1 MKQVK
6 PAVGEEMQ
14 TVTNKET
21 SISNDVELL
30 RRRNTELERLEQDH
44 RRIEGSLIDRNRE
57 LETLF
62 EVANLLSRPG
72 SFQEKVSRVLNDL
85 AQITQADRA
94 LFLVQDEYEEGLR
107 QAGVAGLGNPEVQNN
122 LIPFESV
129 SGKAFR
135 DGQPVVVDDY
145 TTHPDSIPSGISQ
158 GVRSAVVLPVKGS
171 EGIVGVL
178 DVVSRETGYFTPE
191 RVRFLTA
198 VGSGLGLL
206 LENARLYETLQQ
218 HAEELTRSNTEL
230 EQFAYVASHDLQEPL
245 RMVTSYVEIL
255 GEEYQD
261 KLDENADRYI
271 GYAVDGAKRMKALID
286 DLLAYSR
293 LSAGINRFDDTD
305 CNEVIHRVVE
315 VLKPTI
321 AETGAS
327 VNRGNLPTVKGDGM
341 QLQQLFQNLISN
353 GIKFRADEA
362 PRIDVSAELEGERWL
377 FAIKDNGIGIAPRHH
392 EQVFQMFQRLHHK
405 GKYPGTGVGLA
416 ISSKIVQ
423 RHGGAI
429 WVDSDEGKGTTV
441 YFTIPA

>member
-1 MKQVK
+1 M
-6 PAVGEEMQ
+6 
-14 TVTNKET
+14 TNREI
-21 SISNDVELL
+21 SISDDLDTL

-44 RRIEGSLIDRNRE
+44 RRIEGSLVDRNRE

-72 SFQEKVSRVLNDL
+72 TFQEKVSRVLDDL

-94 LFLVQDEYEEGLR
+94 LFLVKDEYEEGLR
-107 QAGVAGLGNPEVQNN
+107 QAGVAGLGNPELRDN
-122 LIPFESV
+122 LVPFESV
-129 SGKAFR
+129 SGKAFL

-145 TTHPDSIPSGISQ
+145 ITHPDSIASGISQ

-206 LENARLYETLQQ
+206 LENARLYETLER

-255 GEEYQD
+255 ADEYQD
-261 KLDENADRYI
+261 KLDDNADRYI

-293 LSAGINRFDDTD
+293 LSSGGNKFENTD
-305 CNEVIHRVVE
+305 CNHVVDRVVE
-315 VLKPTI
+315 ALNASIT
-321 AETGAS
+321 ETGAS
-327 VNRGNLPTVKGDGM
+327 CNSGSLPTVKGDGM
-341 QLQQLFQNLISN
+341 QLHQLFQNLISN
-353 GIKFRADEA
+353 GIKFRSHET
-362 PRIDVSAELEGERWL
+362 PRIDVSAQREGEHWL

-392 EQVFQMFQRLHHK
+392 EQIFQMFQRLHHR
-405 GKYPGTGVGLA
+405 GEYPGTGVGLA
-416 ISSKIVQ
+416 VSAKIVQ
-423 RHGGAI
+423 RHGGTI

>member
-1 MKQVK
+1 M
-6 PAVGEEMQ
+6 
-14 TVTNKET
+14 
-21 SISNDVELL
+21 L

-44 RRIEGSLIDRNRE
+44 RRTAGSLTDRNRE

-72 SFQEKVSRVLNDL
+72 TFQEKVSRVLDDL

-94 LFLVQDEYEEGLR
+94 VFLVMDDYEEGLR
-107 QAGVAGLGNPEVQNN
+107 QAGVAGLGNPELGHN
-122 LIPFESV
+122 LVPFESV
-129 SGKAFR
+129 SGKAFL

-145 TTHPDSIPSGISQ
+145 TIHPDSVASGISQ

-178 DVVSRETGYFTPE
+178 DVVSREIGYFTPE

-206 LENARLYETLQQ
+206 LENARLYETLEQ
-218 HAEELTRSNTEL
+218 HAEELARSNTEL

-255 GEEYQD
+255 ADEYQD

-293 LSAGINRFDDTD
+293 LSSGGTKFDDAD
-305 CNEVIHRVVE
+305 CNYVVDRVVE
-315 VLKPTI
+315 ALKAAIT
-321 AETGAS
+321 ETGAA
-327 VNRGNLPTVKGDGM
+327 VNCGSLPSVKGDGI
-341 QLQQLFQNLISN
+341 QLHQLFQNLISN
-353 GIKFRADEA
+353 GIKFRSSEA
-362 PRIDVSAELEGERWL
+362 PRIDISAAREGEHWL
-377 FAIKDNGIGIAPRHH
+377 FAVKDNGIGIAPRHH
-392 EQVFQMFQRLHHK
+392 EQIFQMFQRLHHR
-405 GKYPGTGVGLA
+405 GQYPGTGVGLA
-416 ISSKIVQ
+416 VSAKIVQ

>member
-1 MKQVK
+1 M
-6 PAVGEEMQ
+6 
-14 TVTNKET
+14 
-21 SISNDVELL
+21 L

-44 RRIEGSLIDRNRE
+44 RRTAGSLTDRNRE

-62 EVANLLSRPG
+62 EVSNLLSRPG
-72 SFQEKVSRVLNDL
+72 TFQEKVSRVLNDL

-94 LFLVQDEYEEGLR
+94 VFLVMDDYEEGLR
-107 QAGVAGLGNPEVQNN
+107 QAGVAGLGNPELGHN
-122 LIPFESV
+122 LVPFESV
-129 SGKAFR
+129 SGKAFL

-145 TTHPDSIPSGISQ
+145 TIHPDSVASGISQ

-178 DVVSRETGYFTPE
+178 DVVSREIGYFTPE

-206 LENARLYETLQQ
+206 LENARLYETLEQ
-218 HAEELTRSNTEL
+218 HAEELARSNTEL

-255 GEEYQD
+255 ADEYQD

-293 LSAGINRFDDTD
+293 LSSGGTKFEDAD
-305 CNEVIHRVVE
+305 CNYVVDRVVE
-315 VLKPTI
+315 ALKAAIT
-321 AETGAS
+321 ETGAA
-327 VNRGNLPTVKGDGM
+327 VNCGSLPSVKGDGI
-341 QLQQLFQNLISN
+341 QLHQLFQNLISN
-353 GIKFRADEA
+353 GIKFRSSEA
-362 PRIDVSAELEGERWL
+362 PRIDISAAREGEHWL
-377 FAIKDNGIGIAPRHH
+377 FAVKDNGIGIAPRHH
-392 EQVFQMFQRLHHK
+392 EQIFQMFQRLHHR
-405 GKYPGTGVGLA
+405 GQYPGTGVGLA
-416 ISSKIVQ
+416 VSAKIVQ

>member
-1 MKQVK
+1 M
-6 PAVGEEMQ
+6 
-14 TVTNKET
+14 TSRET
-21 SISNDVELL
+21 SISNDLELL
-30 RRRNTELERLEQDH
+30 RRRNTELEHLEQDH

-72 SFQEKVSRVLNDL
+72 TFQEKVSRVLHDL

-94 LFLVQDEYEEGLR
+94 VFLVQDEYEEGLR
-107 QAGVAGLGNPEVQNN
+107 QAGIAGLGNPELGHN
-122 LIPFESV
+122 LVPFESV
-129 SGKAFR
+129 SGKAFL

-145 TTHPDSIPSGISQ
+145 TIHPDSVASGISQ

-206 LENARLYETLQQ
+206 LENARLYENLER
-218 HAEELTRSNTEL
+218 HAEELARSNTEL

-255 GEEYQD
+255 AEEYQD

-271 GYAVDGAKRMKALID
+271 GYAVDGAKRMKALVD

-293 LSAGINRFDDTD
+293 LSSGANKFEDAD
-305 CNEVIHRVVE
+305 CNEVVGRVMQA
-315 VLKPTI
+315 LDATI
-321 AETGAS
+321 TETGAA
-327 VNRGNLPTVKGDGM
+327 VNCGSLPTVKGDGI
-341 QLQQLFQNLISN
+341 QLHQLFQNLISN
-353 GIKFRADEA
+353 GIKFR
-362 PRIDVSAELEGERWL
+362 SAETPTIEVSSQREGEHWL

-392 EQVFQMFQRLHHK
+392 EQIFQMFQRLHHR
-405 GKYPGTGVGLA
+405 GQYPGTGVGLA
-416 ISSKIVQ
+416 VSAKIVQ
-423 RHGGAI
+423 RHGGTI
-429 WVDSDEGKGTTV
+429 WVDSQEGKGTTMF
-441 YFTIPA
+441 FTIPA

>member
-1 MKQVK
+1 M
-6 PAVGEEMQ
+6 
-14 TVTNKET
+14 TNRET
-21 SISNDVELL
+21 SISDDLEIL

-72 SFQEKVSRVLNDL
+72 TFQEKVSRVLNDL

-94 LFLVQDEYEEGLR
+94 VFLVMDDYEEGLR
-107 QAGVAGLGNPEVQNN
+107 QAGVAGLGNPELGHN
-122 LIPFESV
+122 LVPFESV
-129 SGKAFR
+129 SGKAFL
-135 DGQPVVVDDY
+135 DGQSVVVDDY
-145 TTHPDSIPSGISQ
+145 TIHPDSVASGISQ

-206 LENARLYETLQQ
+206 LENARLYETLEQ
-218 HAEELTRSNTEL
+218 HAEELARSNTEL

-255 GEEYQD
+255 ADEYQD

-293 LSAGINRFDDTD
+293 LSSGGTKFEDAD
-305 CNEVIHRVVE
+305 CNDVVGRVVE
-315 VLKPTI
+315 ALNASIT
-321 AETGAS
+321 ETGAS
-327 VNRGNLPTVKGDGM
+327 CNSGILPTVKGDGM
-341 QLQQLFQNLISN
+341 QLHQLFQNLISN
-353 GIKFRADEA
+353 GIKFRSHQT
-362 PRIDVSAELEGERWL
+362 PRIDVSAQREGEHWL
-377 FAIKDNGIGIAPRHH
+377 FAVKDNGIGIAPRHH
-392 EQVFQMFQRLHHK
+392 EQIFQMFQRLHHR
-405 GKYPGTGVGLA
+405 GQYPGTGVGLA
-416 ISSKIVQ
+416 VSAKIVQ
-423 RHGGAI
+423 RHGGTI

>member
-1 MKQVK
+1 M
-6 PAVGEEMQ
+6 
-14 TVTNKET
+14 
-21 SISNDVELL
+21 L

-44 RRIEGSLIDRNRE
+44 RRTAGSLTDRNRE

-62 EVANLLSRPG
+62 EVSNLLSRPG
-72 SFQEKVSRVLNDL
+72 TFQEKVSRVLNDL

-94 LFLVQDEYEEGLR
+94 VFLVMDDYEEGLR
-107 QAGVAGLGNPEVQNN
+107 QAGVAGLGNPELGHN
-122 LIPFESV
+122 LVPFESV
-129 SGKAFR
+129 SGKAFL

-145 TTHPDSIPSGISQ
+145 TIHPDSVASGISQ

-178 DVVSRETGYFTPE
+178 DVVSREIGYFTPE

-206 LENARLYETLQQ
+206 LENARLYETLEQ
-218 HAEELTRSNTEL
+218 HAEELARSNTEL

-255 GEEYQD
+255 ADEYQD

-293 LSAGINRFDDTD
+293 LSSGGTKFDDAD
-305 CNEVIHRVVE
+305 CNYVVDRVVE
-315 VLKPTI
+315 ALKAAIT
-321 AETGAS
+321 ETGAA
-327 VNRGNLPTVKGDGM
+327 VNCGSLPSVKGDGI
-341 QLQQLFQNLISN
+341 QLHQLFQNLISN
-353 GIKFRADEA
+353 GIKFRSSEA
-362 PRIDVSAELEGERWL
+362 PRIDVSAAREGEHWL
-377 FAIKDNGIGIAPRHH
+377 FAVKDNGIGIAPRHH
-392 EQVFQMFQRLHHK
+392 EQIFQMFQRLHHR
-405 GKYPGTGVGLA
+405 GQYPGTGVGLA
-416 ISSKIVQ
+416 VSAKIVQ

>member
-1 MKQVK
+1 M
-6 PAVGEEMQ
+6 
-14 TVTNKET
+14 
-21 SISNDVELL
+21 L

-44 RRIEGSLIDRNRE
+44 RRTAGSLTDRNRE

-72 SFQEKVSRVLNDL
+72 TFQEKVSRVLNDL

-94 LFLVQDEYEEGLR
+94 VFLVMDDYEEGLR
-107 QAGVAGLGNPEVQNN
+107 QAGVAGLGNPELGHN
-122 LIPFESV
+122 LVPFESV
-129 SGKAFR
+129 SGKAFL

-145 TTHPDSIPSGISQ
+145 TIHPDSVASGISQ

-178 DVVSRETGYFTPE
+178 DVVSREIGYFTPE

-206 LENARLYETLQQ
+206 LENARLYETLEQ
-218 HAEELTRSNTEL
+218 HAEELARSNTEL

-255 GEEYQD
+255 ADEYQH

-293 LSAGINRFDDTD
+293 LSSGGTKFDDAD
-305 CNEVIHRVVE
+305 CNYVVDRVVE
-315 VLKPTI
+315 ALKAAIT
-321 AETGAS
+321 ETGAA
-327 VNRGNLPTVKGDGM
+327 VNCGSLPSVKGDGI
-341 QLQQLFQNLISN
+341 QLHQLFQNLISN
-353 GIKFRADEA
+353 GIKFRSSEA
-362 PRIDVSAELEGERWL
+362 PRIDISAAREGEHWL
-377 FAIKDNGIGIAPRHH
+377 FAVKDNGIGIAPRHH
-392 EQVFQMFQRLHHK
+392 EQIFQMFQRLHHR
-405 GKYPGTGVGLA
+405 GQYPGTGVGLA
-416 ISSKIVQ
+416 VSAKIVQ

>member
-1 MKQVK
+1 M
-6 PAVGEEMQ
+6 
-14 TVTNKET
+14 
-21 SISNDVELL
+21 L

-44 RRIEGSLIDRNRE
+44 RRTAGSLTDRNRE

-72 SFQEKVSRVLNDL
+72 TFQEKVSRVLDDL

-94 LFLVQDEYEEGLR
+94 VFLVMDDYEEGLR
-107 QAGVAGLGNPEVQNN
+107 QAGVAGLGNPELGHN
-122 LIPFESV
+122 LVPFESV
-129 SGKAFR
+129 SGKAFL

-145 TTHPDSIPSGISQ
+145 TIHPDSVASGISQ

-178 DVVSRETGYFTPE
+178 DVVSREIGYFTPE

-206 LENARLYETLQQ
+206 LENARLYETLEQ
-218 HAEELTRSNTEL
+218 HAEELARSNTEL

-255 GEEYQD
+255 ADEYQD

-293 LSAGINRFDDTD
+293 LSSGGTKFDDAD
-305 CNEVIHRVVE
+305 CNYVVDRVVE
-315 VLKPTI
+315 ALKAAIT
-321 AETGAS
+321 ETGAA
-327 VNRGNLPTVKGDGM
+327 VNCGSLPSVKGDGI
-341 QLQQLFQNLISN
+341 QLHQLFQNLISN
-353 GIKFRADEA
+353 GIKFRSSEA
-362 PRIDVSAELEGERWL
+362 PRIDVSAAREGEHWL
-377 FAIKDNGIGIAPRHH
+377 FAVKDNGIGIAPRHH
-392 EQVFQMFQRLHHK
+392 EQIFQMFQRLHHR
-405 GKYPGTGVGLA
+405 GQYPGTGVGLA
-416 ISSKIVQ
+416 VSAKIVQ

>member
-1 MKQVK
+1 M
-6 PAVGEEMQ
+6 
-14 TVTNKET
+14 
-21 SISNDVELL
+21 L

-44 RRIEGSLIDRNRE
+44 RRTAGSLTDRNRE

-72 SFQEKVSRVLNDL
+72 TFQEKVSRVLDDL

-94 LFLVQDEYEEGLR
+94 VFLVMDDYEEGLR
-107 QAGVAGLGNPEVQNN
+107 QAGVAGLGNPELGHN
-122 LIPFESV
+122 LVPFESV
-129 SGKAFR
+129 SGKAFL

-145 TTHPDSIPSGISQ
+145 TIHPDSVASGISQ

-178 DVVSRETGYFTPE
+178 DVVSREIGYFTPE

-206 LENARLYETLQQ
+206 LENARLYETLEQ
-218 HAEELTRSNTEL
+218 HAEELARSNTEL

-255 GEEYQD
+255 ADEYQD

-271 GYAVDGAKRMKALID
+271 RYAVDGAKRMKALID

-293 LSAGINRFDDTD
+293 LSSGGTKFEDAD
-305 CNEVIHRVVE
+305 CNYVVDRVVE
-315 VLKPTI
+315 ALKAAIT
-321 AETGAS
+321 ETGAA
-327 VNRGNLPTVKGDGM
+327 VNCGSLPSVKGDGI
-341 QLQQLFQNLISN
+341 QLHQLFQNLISN
-353 GIKFRADEA
+353 GIKFRSSEA
-362 PRIDVSAELEGERWL
+362 PRIDISAAREGEHWL
-377 FAIKDNGIGIAPRHH
+377 FAVKDNGIGIAPRHH
-392 EQVFQMFQRLHHK
+392 EQIFQMFQRLHHR
-405 GKYPGTGVGLA
+405 GQYPGTGVGLA
-416 ISSKIVQ
+416 VSAKIVQ

>member
-1 MKQVK
+1 M
-6 PAVGEEMQ
+6 
-14 TVTNKET
+14 
-21 SISNDVELL
+21 L

-44 RRIEGSLIDRNRE
+44 RRTAGSLTDRNRE

-72 SFQEKVSRVLNDL
+72 TFQEKVSRVLDDL

-94 LFLVQDEYEEGLR
+94 VFLVMDDYEEGLR
-107 QAGVAGLGNPEVQNN
+107 QAGVAGLGNPELGHN
-122 LIPFESV
+122 LVPFESV
-129 SGKAFR
+129 SGKAFL

-145 TTHPDSIPSGISQ
+145 TIHPDSVASGISQ

-178 DVVSRETGYFTPE
+178 DVVSREIGYFTPE

-206 LENARLYETLQQ
+206 LENARLYETLEQ
-218 HAEELTRSNTEL
+218 HAEELARSNTEL

-255 GEEYQD
+255 ADEYQD

-293 LSAGINRFDDTD
+293 LSSGGTKFEDAD
-305 CNEVIHRVVE
+305 CNYVVDRVVE
-315 VLKPTI
+315 ALKAAIT
-321 AETGAS
+321 ETGAA
-327 VNRGNLPTVKGDGM
+327 VNCGSLPSVKGDGI
-341 QLQQLFQNLISN
+341 QLHQLFQNLISN
-353 GIKFRADEA
+353 GIKFRSSEA
-362 PRIDVSAELEGERWL
+362 PRIDISAAREGEHWL
-377 FAIKDNGIGIAPRHH
+377 FAVKDNGIGIAPRHH
-392 EQVFQMFQRLHHK
+392 EQIFQMFQRLHHR
-405 GKYPGTGVGLA
+405 GQYPGTGVGLA
-416 ISSKIVQ
+416 VSAKIVQ